1 MHILL
6 QKNNLKLGLEEQH
19 AIDQISSP
27 KRLLLDYY
35 KKGKYIAVKYNVWKV
50 EKNHISNEIMKNIG
64 SDQGQTLEVM
74 DSHLILPTLVNPTKG
89 VFRGT
94 SSQPKIYS

>member
-1 MHILL
+1 MRKDYHLTCIFYFK
-6 QKNNLKLGLEEQH
+6 KNNLKLGLEEQ
-19 AIDQISSP
+19 P

-64 SDQGQTLEVM
+64 PRSNIRSDG
-74 DSHLILPTLVNPTKG
+74 
-89 VFRGT
+89 
-94 SSQPKIYS
+94 

>member
-1 MHILL
+1 MLKDYHLTCTFYFKK
-6 QKNNLKLGLEEQH
+6 KNNLKLGLEEQH

-27 KRLLLDYY
+27 KQLLLDYY

-64 SDQGQTLEVM
+64 PRSNIRSDG
-74 DSHLILPTLVNPTKG
+74 
-89 VFRGT
+89 
-94 SSQPKIYS
+94 

>member
-1 MHILL
+1 M
-6 QKNNLKLGLEEQH
+6 KLGLEEQ
-19 AIDQISSP
+19 P

-35 KKGKYIAVKYNVWKV
+35 QKDKYISIVVKYNVWKV

-89 VFRGT
+89 VFGGT

>member
-1 MHILL
+1 MHEKKNQVRLRMIIGPSFLINAKGLPSYLHILL

-50 EKNHISNEIMKNIG
+50 EKNHISNEIMK
-64 SDQGQTLEVM
+64 
-74 DSHLILPTLVNPTKG
+74 ILDRT
-89 VFRGT
+89 
-94 SSQPKIYS
+94 